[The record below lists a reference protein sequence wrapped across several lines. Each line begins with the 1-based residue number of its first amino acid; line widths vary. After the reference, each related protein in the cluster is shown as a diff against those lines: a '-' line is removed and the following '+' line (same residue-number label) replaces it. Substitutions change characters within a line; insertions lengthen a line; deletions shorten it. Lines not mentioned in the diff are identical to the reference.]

1 MTKLEQIQKSA
12 AELSPAERRKFARW
26 LEEYQEAE
34 WDRQIEADVKA
45 GKLDKFIAEAR
56 AEIKAGK
63 LTLL

>member
-26 LEEYQEAE
+26 LEKSQEAE

-56 AEIKAGK
+56 AEIRAGK
-63 LTLL
+63 LTPL

>member
-26 LEEYQEAE
+26 FEEFQETE
-34 WDRQIEADVKA
+34 WDRRIEADIKA

-56 AEIKAGK
+56 AEIKVGK
-63 LTLL
+63 LTPL